1 MKNVVISESLF
12 KAMMEQLSYWADYC
26 DDSEG
31 YLAALMDEVE
41 KAANTKELKTI
52 GLFDKLPE
60 PTSTEDVIIQGTGTL
75 QKVWKASDVTPRGK
89 ADKVFVWK
97 LVGIS

>member
-31 YLAALMDEVE
+31 YLAALMDEVQE
-41 KAANTKELKTI
+41 VASTKEPRTI

-60 PTSTEDVIIQGTGTL
+60 PTSTEDVVIQGTGTL
-75 QKVWKASDVTPRGK
+75 QKVWKVSDATPRGK

>member
-31 YLAALMDEVE
+31 YLAALMDEVQE
-41 KAANTKELKTI
+41 VASIKEPRTI
-52 GLFDKLPE
+52 SLFDKLPE
-60 PTSTEDVIIQGTGTL
+60 PTSTEDVVIQGTGTL
-75 QKVWKASDVTPRGK
+75 QKVWKVSDATPRGK